1 MSDSLYA
8 IILGFIQ
15 GIAEFLPIS
24 SSAHLIVFSK
34 LLGGE
39 VIPLSLNVAL
49 HLGTLV
55 AVLAYFFKDWWALV
69 VAAWRRVTG
78 GAGDQLSD
86 NLVPAIILGTIPAG
100 VIGLL
105 FKDYIEATFHQPVMT
120 AIPLAIV
127 GPIMW
132 AVDRY
137 CPATRTYEDI
147 TWLQGIIIGFFQ
159 ALALIPGVSRSG
171 ATLVAGRLLGLD
183 RVSAAKFSFLLGIPA
198 MLGAFI
204 LEAKEITSQISDPLF
219 IWGFISSAVFGL
231 LAIAFLLRF
240 LRVFGL
246 GSFAVYRV
254 LLAIFIWSYLGSATS

>member
-1 MSDSLYA
+1 MADSLYA

-55 AVLAYFFKDWWALV
+55 AVLTYFFKDWWALV
-69 VAAWRRVTG
+69 VAVWRRITG
-78 GAGDQLSD
+78 GKGDHLSD
-86 NLVPAIILGTIPAG
+86 NLVPAIVLGTIPAG

-105 FKDYIEATFHQPVMT
+105 FKDYIEATFHHPAMT

-132 AVDRY
+132 AVDKY
-137 CPATRTYEDI
+137 CPTERSYE
-147 TWLQGIIIGFFQ
+147 GIKWWHGVIIGFFQ
-159 ALALIPGVSRSG
+159 ATALIPGVSRSG

-198 MLGAFI
+198 MLGAFV

-240 LRVFGL
+240 LRTFGL

-254 LLAIFIWSYLGSATS
+254 LLAAFIWYYLA